1 MIENML
7 NSPLGD
13 GGKNV
18 IITGASKGIGK
29 AIAEIFAANGHTL
42 FLCARGEVALYK
54 TMEELVT
61 KFPAAIIKAK
71 PFDLSKKEEA
81 IAFGNWCLSFGVPDI
96 LINNAGLFEPGSV
109 HNEPDELLESQLA
122 TNLYSAYHVSRTV
135 LPKMMETPSTGSPKE
150 SGQAGRHIF
159 NMCSIASLH
168 AYANG
173 GAYSISKF
181 ALYGFSKNLREEM
194 KPHGIK
200 VTSIHPGAVMSDS
213 WGNYDNSSKRIMEA
227 ADIAKMVF
235 AASQL
240 SVQACVED
248 IIIRPQL
255 GDL

>member
-1 MIENML
+1 MGSNS
-7 NSPLGD
+7 SPLEPVRL
-13 GGKNV
+13 NV
-18 IITGASKGIGK
+18 VITGASKGIGK
-29 AIAEIFAANGHTL
+29 AIAEIFAANGHNL
-42 FLCARGEVALYK
+42 YLCSRGEVALYK
-54 TMEELVT
+54 TVEELMTRYPDVT
-61 KFPAAIIKAK
+61 VKAK
-71 PFDLSKKEEA
+71 PFDLSKKGDA
-81 IAFGNWCLSFGVPDI
+81 IAFGNWCLSFVTPDI

-109 HNEPDELLESQLA
+109 NNEPDGLIESQIA
-122 TNLYSAYHVSRTV
+122 TNVYSAYHVTRTV
-135 LPKMMETPSTGSPKE
+135 LPKMIERK
-150 SGQAGRHIF
+150 AGHIF

-181 ALYGFSKNLREEM
+181 AMYGFSKNLREEM

-213 WGNYDNSSKRIMEA
+213 WGNYDNSTRRIMEA
-227 ADIAKMVF
+227 EDIAKLVY

-240 SVQACVED
+240 SPQACVED

>member
-1 MIENML
+1 MESN
-7 NSPLGD
+7 NTPLGD
-13 GGKNV
+13 GGKNIV
-18 IITGASKGIGK
+18 ITGASKGIGK
-29 AIAEIFAANGHTL
+29 AIAEIFATNGHTL
-42 FLCARGEVALYK
+42 FLCSRGEVALYK

-61 KFPAAIIKAK
+61 KFPAATIKAK
-71 PFDLSKKEEA
+71 PFDLSKKDEA
-81 IAFGNWCLSFGVPDI
+81 IAFGNWCLSFGIPDT

-109 HNEPDELLESQLA
+109 YNEPEGLLENQMA
-122 TNLYSAYHVSRTV
+122 TNVYSAYHVSRTV
-135 LPKMMETPSTGSPKE
+135 LPKMMERK
-150 SGQAGRHIF
+150 SGHIF

-181 ALYGFSKNLREEM
+181 AMYGFSKNLREEM

-213 WGNYDNSSKRIMEA
+213 WGNYDNSAKRIMEA
-227 ADIAKMVF
+227 EDIAKMVY

-240 SVQACVED
+240 SIQACVED
-248 IIIRPQL
+248 IVIRPQL